1 MPQGKQNAPSSGTH
15 PYTSPPNPVIL
26 NLATLASESNVV
38 SVEITSAPDSTR
50 NIVASRSNSIDII
63 GNVATADSEVAAGL
77 NRTMLATILVVK
89 LAWEMGKTYLIAKEY
104 AATVRAAHTSTR
116 GRSINAAPCSV
127 KPHEVGHS
135 VNTVVP

>member
-1 MPQGKQNAPSSGTH
+1 
-15 PYTSPPNPVIL
+15 
-26 NLATLASESNVV
+26 V

-135 VNTVVP
+135 VNTVVPRADTVANAVARIATVDLSFFWSVARLKGLHSAR